1 MLRLF
6 QIGDEVR
13 EKAEEISQQVGD
25 HLGQVVDQAKADPA
39 LLGILIAV
47 GGITAV
53 VFLWG
58 LVKQVFK
65 AALVAGLLSA
75 GAWYWYFNIR

>member
-6 QIGDEVR
+6 FQTTTTTTPADLIEQGRETVSQIVE
-13 EKAEEISQQVGD
+13 A
-25 HLGQVVDQAKADPA
+25 AKADPTLLA
-39 LLGILIAV
+39 VLIGVGVVTLGI
-47 GGITAV
+47 
-53 VFLWG
+53 FFWG

-75 GAWYWYFNIR
+75 GVWFWYFQIR